1 MISAEDK
8 AKYADV
14 EFDTNKS
21 SSSAQ
26 TIEAFMDREIS
37 KCDVKDIP
45 GVGPKLAEDL
55 TKRGIT
61 TAAQLLGCFL
71 LHVTADSST
80 KEVCDNIYGQL
91 LYPDGR
97 NGPGINTNTAAALV
111 DERGAGVPE
120 ERLRVIHPHL
130 ERESMSFSEDPSRH
144 RNHPTQ
150 QYFGFF
156 EAL

>member
-61 TAAQLLGCFL
+61 TAAQLLGCFP

-80 KEVCDNIYGQL
+80 KEVCDNFV
-91 LYPDGR
+91 R
-97 NGPGINTNTAAALV
+97 FCKSVNSRAN
-111 DERGAGVPE
+111 
-120 ERLRVIHPHL
+120 PHTVTFAIANYADNKGL
-130 ERESMSFSEDPSRH
+130 FKYEI
-144 RNHPTQ
+144 
-150 QYFGFF
+150 
-156 EAL
+156 